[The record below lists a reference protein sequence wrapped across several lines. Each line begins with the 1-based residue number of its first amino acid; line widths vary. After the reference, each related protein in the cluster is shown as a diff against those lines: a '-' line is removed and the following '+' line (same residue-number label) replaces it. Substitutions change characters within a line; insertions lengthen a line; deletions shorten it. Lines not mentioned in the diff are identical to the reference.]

1 MEHSTGEETLRVSLI
16 GLGSMGTAM
25 AHRLLDQG
33 FDLDIWNRSP
43 KEIGDL
49 LDKGARK
56 VELKQA
62 LQNGFVVSMLSNDA
76 AALDVFS
83 DENLANAKPGVVH
96 LNMSTLSTD
105 ASRELASRH
114 ARHNVGYVASPVLG
128 RPMAI
133 TNGKLLIVAA
143 GDPDAIEKAKI
154 IFEKVS
160 AQHWNVGSDHTKS
173 ILVKL
178 GVNYNLIHAL
188 QAIGESVA
196 LVESGG
202 VDPNTFIEIITHTA
216 FTGSAYTGYGPMIVN
231 RNYTPPGFSV
241 ALGLKDVKLV
251 EDAAAELNLKL
262 PVASVLHQLFETA
275 LHDPELK
282 DLDWSAIAELTRQ
295 RKL

>member
-1 MEHSTGEETLRVSLI
+1 MTDKLRVSLL

-25 AHRLLDQG
+25 ASRLLSQG
-33 FDLDIWNRSP
+33 LEVDVWNRSP

-49 LDKGARK
+49 LDQGAR
-56 VELKQA
+56 VVSFEQA
-62 LQNGFVVSMLSNDA
+62 MQNDFFISMLSNDA
-76 AALDVFS
+76 AALEVFTA
-83 DENLANAKPGVVH
+83 ENLSKAKPGAIH
-96 LNMSTLSTD
+96 LNMSTLSTQ
-105 ASRELASRH
+105 ASKSLAAQH
-114 ARHNVGYVASPVLG
+114 EAVGLGYVAAPVLG
-128 RPMAI
+128 RPAAI
-133 TNGKLLIVAA
+133 LNGKLLIVAA
-143 GDPDAIEKAKI
+143 GTKAHIDAAAP
-154 IFEKVS
+154 IFEK
-160 AQHWNVGSDHTKS
+160 AAARFWNVGEDHAKS

-202 VDPNTFIEIITHTA
+202 VDPNTFVEIITHTA
-216 FTGSAYTGYGPMIVN
+216 FTGAAYTGYGPMIVN

-251 EDAAAELNLKL
+251 EDAASELDLHL
-262 PVASVLHQLFETA
+262 PVAGVLRNLFETA
-275 LHDPELK
+275 LADPELK